1 MSSRAGLGL
10 VLLAAGILWFLAATD
25 FVDLS
30 YPVAIGIL
38 LILVGV
44 VIALTPGRHGLLVL
58 IGILIALAG
67 IPALFVDS
75 DVWDEGIG
83 DAAERP
89 ESPSDLVPF
98 EHGIGKLTID
108 LTTPGLD
115 LDGETVE
122 ASLGIGDLEVI
133 VPADTDVD
141 LDAHAGVGNIDA
153 LGENENGVDVDLTGI
168 SGTSGSQELRLDLE
182 VGIGNVRVE
191 LRG

>member
-83 DAAERP
+83 DATERP
-89 ESPSDLVPF
+89 ESPSDLVHF

-168 SGTSGSQELRLDLE
+168 SGTSGSQELRLDHE